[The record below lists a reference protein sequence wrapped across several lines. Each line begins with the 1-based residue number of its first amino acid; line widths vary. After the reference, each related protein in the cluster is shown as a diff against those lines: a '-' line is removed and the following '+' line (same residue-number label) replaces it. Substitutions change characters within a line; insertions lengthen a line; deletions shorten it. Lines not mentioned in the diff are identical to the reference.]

1 MPTTKMTNQSIH
13 HWLAKANER
22 DSSRVALKWKED
34 DQWKTKNWQHY
45 LADCVTITKLFEQLN
60 IPKKSKIA
68 IMASTIWPWAVIDVA
83 TVASQRI
90 LVPLYANLND
100 DDVTYILN
108 HSESD
113 VIFLENQK
121 LEVQFN
127 RIKKNLQKPMKAI
140 RIDKINFSQ
149 FEISETDITTFI
161 EHAQV
166 VKLKDP
172 VTIIYTSGTTGT
184 PKGVLMAQ
192 EAIVSEIHD
201 AFDLFTFDDDDS
213 SLSFLPY
220 AHVMGRVE
228 HWGSLYAGFT
238 LAFAQ
243 SIESLKLDLKASPP
257 TLLVAVP
264 RVFEK
269 IYAGILNQVETQ
281 TTTKKIFSWAMSISK
296 KTLYY
301 RETNQTIPFS
311 LVLQNELAQKLVFR
325 KIRQAFGGR
334 LRFAISGGAP
344 LSPELGQFFLFLG
357 IKVLEGYGLTETFAA
372 IAVNTESQFRFGTVG
387 RPIGDVEIKFDS
399 DGEILVK
406 SKKVMLEYYK
416 NPKATSAVMKD
427 GFFRTGDI
435 GEFTT
440 EGFLKITDRKKDLI
454 KTSGGKYVAPQKLEG
469 LLKQEPTIS
478 QALIIGDQRKYITAL
493 ISVDPSTHNDSN
505 ETREKVKLQIQTINS
520 LLSSYESIKKYEIV
534 FSAWTVD
541 SGDLTP
547 SMKIKRKVV
556 ESKFA
561 SLIDEMY
568 R

>member
-1 MPTTKMTNQSIH
+1 MPTTQIEQSVH
-13 HWLAKANER
+13 HWLARANER
-22 DSSRVALKWKED
+22 DPSRVALKWKEND
-34 DQWKTKNWQHY
+34 EWRTKNWQDY
-45 LADCVTITKLFEQLN
+45 LSDCVSISKLFEALE

-68 IMASTIWPWAVIDVA
+68 IMASTIWPWAIIDVA

-90 LVPLYANLND
+90 LVPLYSNLND

-121 LEVQFN
+121 LETQFN
-127 RIKKNLQKPMKAI
+127 RIKKNLLKTMKAV

-149 FEISETDITTFI
+149 FKIRASDVTAFI
-161 EHAQV
+161 ENAKA
-166 VKLKDP
+166 VKMIDP

-192 EAIVSEIHD
+192 QAIISEIHE
-201 AFDLFTFDDDDS
+201 AFGLFTFDDNDS

-228 HWGSLYAGFT
+228 HWGSLYSGFT

-243 SIESLKLDLKASPP
+243 SIDTLKSDLKACPP
-257 TLLVAVP
+257 TLMVAVP

-269 IYAGILNQVETQ
+269 IYSGILNQIETQ
-281 TTTKKIFSWAMSISK
+281 TTSKKIFYWALEISK

-301 RETNQTIPFS
+301 RETNQTIPLG
-311 LVLQNELAQKLVFR
+311 LVLQNELAQKLVFK

-372 IAVNTESQFRFGTVG
+372 VAVNTESQFKFGTVG
-387 RPIGDVEIKFDS
+387 KPIGDVEIKFDI

-416 NPKATSAVMKD
+416 NPEATAAVMQD

-435 GEFTT
+435 GEFTP

-478 QALIIGDQRKYITAL
+478 QALIIGDQKKYITAL
-493 ISVDPSTHNDSN
+493 VSVDPSTHPDSS
-505 ETREKVKLQIQTINS
+505 EFREKVKAQIH
-520 LLSSYESIKKYEIV
+520 
-534 FSAWTVD
+534 
-541 SGDLTP
+541 
-547 SMKIKRKVV
+547 
-556 ESKFA
+556 
-561 SLIDEMY
+561 
-568 R
+568 